1 MPSPPVFM
9 RNCPNCDAMY
19 QVLKAEAGPETDS
32 RQIAC
37 RVCGGPLVSREGKTV
52 LKYFLLRSATRPRVN
67 RARRLNAPK
76 ARATES

>member
-19 QVLKAEAGPETDS
+19 QVVKAEAGPETDS
-32 RQIAC
+32 RQITC
-37 RVCGGPLVSREGKTV
+37 CVCGGPLVSREGKTV

-67 RARRLNAPK
+67 RGRRFK
-76 ARATES
+76 RA